1 MVFNSIPVN
10 VGATELELLLEELLT
25 TELELEDELLLTE
38 VLLEVLLDE
47 LLEELVVESDD
58 VRDDCELSIEL
69 VEETLLLED
78 LLVPP
83 KSQATAIEIVNPTR
97 SNAFKD
103 FFMMIS
109 FLTMSAYMDARMHS

>member
-1 MVFNSIPVN
+1 MVLF
-10 VGATELELLLEELLT
+10 LLEELLLDELLA

-97 SNAFKD
+97 SNAFAI
-103 FFMMIS
+103 FFMMMS
-109 FLTMSAYMDARMHS
+109 FLF

>member
-1 MVFNSIPVN
+1 MVFNSIPVKT
-10 VGATELELLLEELLT
+10 GATKLELLLEELLA
-25 TELELEDELLLTE
+25 TELELEDELLL

-109 FLTMSAYMDARMHS
+109 FLLMSAYMDARMHS

>member
-1 MVFNSIPVN
+1 MVFNSIPVKT
-10 VGATELELLLEELLT
+10 GAAELELLLEELLA

-58 VRDDCELSIEL
+58 VRDVCELSNEL
-69 VEETLLLED
+69 AEETLLLED

-109 FLTMSAYMDARMHS
+109 FLLMSAYMDARMHS

>member
-1 MVFNSIPVN
+1 MVFNSIPVKT
-10 VGATELELLLEELLT
+10 GATELELLFEELLA

-78 LLVPP
+78 LLEPP

-109 FLTMSAYMDARMHS
+109 FLLMSAYVDARRHS

>member
-1 MVFNSIPVN
+1 MPVKT
-10 VGATELELLLEELLT
+10 GATELELLLEELLA

-109 FLTMSAYMDARMHS
+109 FLLMSAYMDARMHS

>member
-1 MVFNSIPVN
+1 MVFNSIPVKT
-10 VGATELELLLEELLT
+10 GMAELEELLDELLA

-69 VEETLLLED
+69 VEDALLLEV

-109 FLTMSAYMDARMHS
+109 FLLMSAYIDARMHS

>member
-1 MVFNSIPVN
+1 MVFNSIPVKT
-10 VGATELELLLEELLT
+10 GATELELLLEELLA

-38 VLLEVLLDE
+38 ELLEVLLDE
-47 LLEELVVESDD
+47 LLEELVVESDV

-78 LLVPP
+78 LLEPS

-97 SNAFKD
+97 SNALKV

-109 FLTMSAYMDARMHS
+109 FLLMSAYMDARMHS

>member
-1 MVFNSIPVN
+1 MPTSVG
-10 VGATELELLLEELLT
+10 VGATELELLLDELALDEEELL
-25 TELELEDELLLTE
+25 LVL

-58 VRDDCELSIEL
+58 VRDDCELSNEL
-69 VEETLLLED
+69 VEETLLLAGM
-78 LLVPP
+78 LLG
-83 KSQATAIEIVNPTR
+83 SQATAIEIVSPTR

-109 FLTMSAYMDARMHS
+109 FLLMSAYI

>member
-1 MVFNSIPVN
+1 MPTIA
-10 VGATELELLLEELLT
+10 GITELEELLDELLA
-25 TELELEDELLLTE
+25 TEFELEDELLLTE
-38 VLLEVLLDE
+38 ELLEVLLDE

-69 VEETLLLED
+69 VEDALLLED
-78 LLVPP
+78 LLEPP

-109 FLTMSAYMDARMHS
+109 FLLMSAYMDARMHS